1 MSRPEIPPPVTLV
14 LGVLHTDEAAADAAL
29 VAFMGRFGPAAS
41 VLSPRP
47 FDCTDYYVA
56 EMGTPI
62 TRQFLLFRDPV
73 PADCLP
79 SAKHFTNGLEERFRV
94 DGKRRV
100 NLDPGL
106 LTPVNLVLATGKPRH
121 QRIYLGQGI
130 YGDLTL
136 VYHTGAYQP
145 LPWTYKDWGSEEV
158 RAFLTR
164 ARPRI
169 AKASQGNPQNK
180 ET

>member
-1 MSRPEIPPPVTLV
+1 MSKPEIPPPVLLV
-14 LGVLHTDEAAADAAL
+14 LGVLHTDEAAAEAAL
-29 VAFMGRFGPAAS
+29 AAFVERFGP
-41 VLSPRP
+41 VERMLGPLP
-47 FDCTDYYVA
+47 FDCTDYYDA

-62 TRQFLLFRDPV
+62 TRRFLLFRDPV
-73 PADCLP
+73 SADCLP
-79 SAKHFTNGLEERFRV
+79 EVKLFTNAIEERFAS

-100 NLDPGL
+100 NQDPGL

-145 LPWTYKDWGSEEV
+145 LPWTYRDWGSEEV

-164 ARPRI
+164 ARPRMTR
-169 AKASQGNPQNK
+169 ALQGTPQDK
-180 ET
+180 EM